1 MNSLLGKSNRQ
12 FVHLNTQEN
21 FSDNLLVIIKRRFKI
36 LRQGLQK
43 NHGCHFFQNHNQG
56 TYWYLKIC

>member
-12 FVHLNTQEN
+12 FVQLNTQEN
-21 FSDNLLVIIKRRFKI
+21 FSDTLLVIIKRRFKI

-43 NHGCHFFQNHNQG
+43 TTAAIFSKTIIKAHIG
-56 TYWYLKIC
+56 I